1 MTYARVQMIWWT
13 NWSSSLGA
21 ITSDCFTVYEERY
34 ETNED
39 CVRKVFQLLNRFYSQ
54 KVWTRDDVE
63 RANAQAPRA
72 VT

>member
-1 MTYARVQMIWWT
+1 MDKLEFFSRRNNVRFF
-13 NWSSSLGA
+13 N
-21 ITSDCFTVYEERY
+21 VYEERY